1 MTASEPS
8 SSSIH
13 EIVFTSIAR
22 TLRVDAAEVQ
32 PNHRVD
38 SLGLDS
44 MRLMAV
50 IARVE
55 VLCDVEFSSEQI
67 IDFLQAELVSD
78 LVGRI
83 EEVVSAVQKS

>member
-1 MTASEPS
+1 MTGSESNLS
-8 SSSIH
+8 ST
-13 EIVFTSIAR
+13 EEVVLTAIAR

-55 VLCDVEFSSEQI
+55 VLCAVEFSTEHIVS
-67 IDFLQAELVSD
+67 FLQAELVSD
-78 LVGRI
+78 LIGRI
-83 EEVVSAVQKS
+83 ENVVQAV

>member
-1 MTASEPS
+1 MSLQ
-8 SSSIH
+8 

-22 TLRVDAAEVQ
+22 TLRVDTAEVKPDQ
-32 PNHRVD
+32 RVD

-55 VLCDVEFSSEQI
+55 TLCEVEFASEQLVH
-67 IDFLQAELVSD
+67 FLQAELVSD
-78 LVGRI
+78 LVSRI
-83 EEVVSAVQKS
+83 DHVVNPARENA